1 MPSERRP
8 SAELR
13 ETPYQRQLALGFA
26 LLAFKP
32 ALEAEFRRHLEQQ
45 ARLTQRL
52 GGVALV
58 LVAGGYLIF
67 EYFLLN
73 IESQPWSLEL
83 VFLRALQILVGGV
96 VLLVSYDAR
105 RSHLFTSWLLG
116 FLLVLVGIIASQIDL
131 LYETS
136 DLPLKLRYGAGLLI
150 VCCFFYLGVTF
161 WWALLSALFILL
173 GDVLLAKR
181 ALTPEQ
187 FPSHLISVSYYLL
200 LMSIGSI
207 SRYAHEY
214 SQREQ
219 FLMRKQL
226 GWMAEHDGL
235 TGLSNRRSFDAA
247 LRRAVA
253 QARRENLP
261 LTLMLLDLDEFK
273 AYNDS
278 LGHPAGDRLLQDFAD
293 LFERFARR
301 PLDLAAR
308 VGGEE
313 FALLLYDCDPT
324 AARQIAEDI
333 LQRVRDRAFPHPASR
348 RGSLTCSIGLAMLQ
362 DNEHPERLYKHA
374 DDALYL
380 AKQQGRDRAVRHLS
394 AG

>member
-1 MPSERRP
+1 MPSDLRRSP
-8 SAELR
+8 DDLR
-13 ETPYQRQLALGFA
+13 ETPYQRQAVLGFR
-26 LLAFKP
+26 LLLFKP
-32 ALEAEFRRHLEQQ
+32 ALEVEFRRYLTQQ

-58 LVAGGYLIF
+58 LVAGGYLFF
-67 EYFLLN
+67 EHILLG
-73 IESQPWSLEL
+73 IEEQPWSLEL
-83 VFLRALQILVGGV
+83 TLLRALQMLVGGV
-96 VLLVSYDAR
+96 VLLVSFDQR
-105 RSHLFTSWLLG
+105 RQSAFSNWLLG
-116 FLLVLVGIIASQIDL
+116 FLLILVGVIASQIDL
-131 LYETS
+131 FYETS
-136 DLPLKLRYGAGLLI
+136 ELPLKLRYGAGLLI

-161 WWALLSALFILL
+161 WWALLCAMVILA
-173 GDVLLAKR
+173 GDVVLAKR
-181 ALTPEQ
+181 ALSPDQ
-187 FPSHLISVSYYLL
+187 YSAHLIAVSYYLL
-200 LMSIGSI
+200 LMAIGSI

-253 QARRENLP
+253 QARREHLP

-273 AYNDS
+273 AYNDT
-278 LGHPAGDRLLQDFAD
+278 LGHPEGDRLLQDFSD

-313 FALLLYDCDPT
+313 FALLLYDCD
-324 AARQIAEDI
+324 AAAGRQLAEDI

-348 RGSLTCSIGLAMLQ
+348 RGTLTCSIGMAVLRGS
-362 DNEHPERLYKHA
+362 ETPERLYKHA
-374 DDALYL
+374 DDALYM
-380 AKQQGRDRAVRHLS
+380 AKQQGRDRGVLHH